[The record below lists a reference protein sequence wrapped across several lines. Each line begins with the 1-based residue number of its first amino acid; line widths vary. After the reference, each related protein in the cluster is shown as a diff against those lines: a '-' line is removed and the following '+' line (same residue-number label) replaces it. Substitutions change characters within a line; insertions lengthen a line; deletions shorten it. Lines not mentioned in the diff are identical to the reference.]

1 MGASSLDIGTR
12 TGLHEKRR
20 LDSVHSNFSKG
31 SLE

>member
-12 TGLHEKRR
+12 AGLHEKRR
-20 LDSVHSNFSKG
+20 LDSVHSNFKG